1 MPGRTYSP
9 VQMIERLV
17 AFDTT
22 SRESNLDLIAF
33 VAEYLGS
40 HGVNSTLIHNAERTK
55 ANLYATIGP
64 AEVGGVVLSGHT
76 DVVPVDGQDWHSD
89 PFTVKA
95 EGGRLYG
102 RGTAD
107 MKSFSAVVLA
117 LLPEFLAAPL
127 KTPVHLALSYDE
139 EVGGLGAPDIV
150 AHMQTAGP
158 RPKLVIVGE
167 PTEMTV
173 VDAHKSVVAVDT
185 VVTGLEAHSSATH
198 RGVNAIMAAAEMM
211 VFLGRLAAEL
221 ETSGNPTAHR
231 FDPPYSTV
239 SVGGVEG
246 GTARNIIPRHCCFK
260 WAARMLP
267 GETTDELLRRM
278 DAHAE
283 ATLLPPLRRIH
294 PEASIV
300 NRVIGSMPSL
310 HPEPGSAAET
320 LALALVGSNRTH
332 AVSYG
337 TEAGMFQ
344 AIGVPT
350 IVCGPGNI
358 REAHK
363 PDEYI
368 ELSQVEAC
376 VGFMRR
382 LIARLC

>member
-22 SRESNLDLIAF
+22 SRESNLALIGFIAD
-33 VAEYLGS
+33 YLQQRGLPA
-40 HGVNSTLIHNAERTK
+40 TLIHNAERTK

-64 AEVGGVVLSGHT
+64 ADVGGVVLSGHT

-89 PFTVKA
+89 PFQVVA
-95 EGGRLYG
+95 RDGRLHG

-107 MKSFSAVVLA
+107 MKSFSAVILA

-127 KTPVHLALSYDE
+127 KLPVHLALSYDE
-139 EVGGLGAPDIV
+139 EVGGLGAPGIV
-150 AHMQTAGP
+150 AHLLKNGP

-167 PTEMTV
+167 PTEMEV

-198 RGVNAIMAAAEMM
+198 QGVNAIM
-211 VFLGRLAAEL
+211 VAAEL
-221 ETSGNPTAHR
+221 IAFLGQLAEELQVTGNPTAHR
-231 FDPPYSTV
+231 FDPPYSTL
-239 SVGGVEG
+239 SVGGIEG

-260 WAARMLP
+260 WACRMLP
-267 GETTDELLRRM
+267 GETAEALLQRL
-278 DAHAE
+278 DDHAE
-283 ATLLPPLRRIH
+283 AAVLPRLRKIY
-294 PEASIV
+294 PQASIV
-300 NRVIGSMPSL
+300 SREIASMPSL

-320 LALALVGSNRTH
+320 LALSLVASNRTH

-337 TEAGMFQ
+337 TEAGLFQ
-344 AIGVPT
+344 AAGVPT

-363 PDEYI
+363 PDEFI
-368 ELSQVEAC
+368 ELTQVEAC

-382 LIARLC
+382 LITRLS

>member
-22 SRESNLDLIAF
+22 SRASNLELIAF
-33 VAEYLGS
+33 VADYLAS
-40 HGVNSTLIHNAERTK
+40 HGVKSTLIHNAERTK
-55 ANLYATIGP
+55 ANLYATVGP
-64 AEVGGVVLSGHT
+64 ADVGGVALSGHT

-89 PFTVKA
+89 PFKVKA

-107 MKSFSAVVLA
+107 MKSFSAVALA
-117 LLPEFLAAPL
+117 LLPEFLAARL

-150 AHMQTAGP
+150 AHMQKAGP

-185 VVTGLEAHSSATH
+185 IVTGLEAHSSATH
-198 RGVNAIMAAAEMM
+198 RGVNAIMAAADMM
-211 VFLGRLAAEL
+211 VFLGRLAEEL
-221 ETSGNPTAHR
+221 EASGNPTAHR

-267 GETTDELLRRM
+267 GETTDDLLRRM
-278 DAHAE
+278 NEHAE
-283 ATLLPPLRRIH
+283 QAVLPPLRKVY
-294 PEASIV
+294 PEVSIV
-300 NRVIGSMPSL
+300 NRVTGNMPSL

-382 LIARLC
+382 LIARLS